1 MTSRPPLDG
10 PRACVQHLGIQEAAT
25 SATELLALLLG
36 GRPDVGRNGV
46 DQADV
51 RTEPTKNGA
60 PGYPAGQVV
69 VGTTEIHRWPGAYV
83 IERSLASPDASWTAL
98 SGGDR

>member
-1 MTSRPPLDG
+1 LRYFRQAALTSVETG
-10 PRACVQHLGIQEAAT
+10 
-25 SATELLALLLG
+25 
-36 GRPDVGRNGV
+36 

-69 VGTTEIHRWPGAYV
+69 VGTTEIHRWPSAY
-83 IERSLASPDASWTAL
+83 II
-98 SGGDR
+98 